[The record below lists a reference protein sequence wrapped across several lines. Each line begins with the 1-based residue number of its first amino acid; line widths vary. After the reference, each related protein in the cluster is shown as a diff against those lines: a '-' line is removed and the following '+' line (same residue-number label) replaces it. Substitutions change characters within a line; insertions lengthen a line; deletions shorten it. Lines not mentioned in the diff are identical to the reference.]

1 VRPANEGG
9 LVVVTADDTTATG
22 ALLRWDP
29 AGYASRELALRRE
42 LELPPAVRIASV
54 TGKRADVV
62 HFTESL
68 AGTIQLRTVG
78 PAPVSLALSAQ
89 RAPGLDDDP
98 DVRTLIFIPYAQAAV
113 ATQSMRAVKA
123 ASAAKRTSG
132 PVQLRLDGVDVL

>member
-1 VRPANEGG
+1 
-9 LVVVTADDTTATG
+9 
-22 ALLRWDP
+22 
-29 AGYASRELALRRE
+29 
-42 LELPPAVRIASV
+42 VRIASV

-68 AGTIQLRTVG
+68 AGTIELRTVG
-78 PAPVSLALSAQ
+78 PAPVSLALSPQ
-89 RAPGLDDDP
+89 RATGRDDDP